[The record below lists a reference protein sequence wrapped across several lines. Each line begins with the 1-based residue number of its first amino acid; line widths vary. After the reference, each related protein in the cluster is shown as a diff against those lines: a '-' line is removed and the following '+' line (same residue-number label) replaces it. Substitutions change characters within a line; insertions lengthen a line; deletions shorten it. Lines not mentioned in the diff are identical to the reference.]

1 MSQQVKLIAES
12 DRFKQ
17 LHAAGWS
24 MPKLARHYGVSRGT
38 ISLCVEFAGLRASNK
53 NDDAPTPEE
62 EEASRNSLGL
72 APMVAAA
79 AAEYWRKHL
88 EDRRNESEAATS
100 SRVCSWHNSQEE
112 RTVKVY
118 LSNGTRLA

>member
-1 MSQQVKLIAES
+1 MSSQVQRIAES
-12 DRFKQ
+12 ERFKQ

-24 MPKLARHYGVSRGT
+24 QLKLARYYGVSSGT
-38 ISLCVEFAGLRASNK
+38 IGLCVEFAGLRLPNK

-62 EEASRNSLGL
+62 EEASRNSLEL
-72 APMVAAA
+72 APMVKAIT
-79 AAEYWRKHL
+79 EQIWRQHL
-88 EDRRNESEAATS
+88 EGRRSESEAATS